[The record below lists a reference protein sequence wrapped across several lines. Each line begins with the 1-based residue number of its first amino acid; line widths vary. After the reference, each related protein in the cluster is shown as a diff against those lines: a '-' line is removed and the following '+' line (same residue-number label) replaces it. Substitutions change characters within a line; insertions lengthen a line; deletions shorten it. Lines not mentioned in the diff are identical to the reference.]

1 MGPSDVQPQRKP
13 TGIPELDTWLK
24 GPIGAAWDQI
34 KDPKQK
40 EDMYDSFEKTD
51 PIISK
56 LKDSVGKNK
65 VRAALGMRADTMLG
79 RAFQKGRENLANAI
93 SGTQPQQT
101 T

>member
-1 MGPSDVQPQRKP
+1 
-13 TGIPELDTWLK
+13 L
-24 GPIGAAWDQI
+24 GPI
-34 KDPKQK
+34 PYLHNTTK